1 VQDST
6 DLQAAGYVHRLAE
19 VASAAAGATAPEQVV
34 EAVLGAA
41 IAALGATA
49 GAVVRLD
56 GSGALRLAGAS
67 GGADPAVDAWRHRP
81 RDPAG
86 AAAPDP
92 LATVARSGASSWA
105 PPGAA
110 GLAVVPLLRSGTPT
124 GTLGLTF
131 SRTPRPL
138 PAAQDFLIALAQLCA
153 LGLERLE
160 LSARLAAEVRGREDF
175 LAVAS
180 HELRTPV
187 TSLRGF
193 AQLLLRQLRRHG
205 AVDPERLTAALSRI
219 EEQSGRLARLVGQ
232 LLDVSGMDGRG
243 LRLER
248 RRVDVAG
255 LVRRT
260 AADVQADAGRHHITV
275 HAPPHVEA
283 RVDPARFEH
292 VLLSLLSH
300 AVRASVEGGEVE
312 VELTP
317 PHDGDQ
323 LQLTVTDHGPDV
335 PVEAQERLFD
345 RYAARAQE
353 GGQVG
358 WMGLWLDVS
367 RQIVELHGG
376 TLVAEFPAGGGTRLT
391 VSLPSEEPAGGQ
403 LGGSELDR

>member
-1 VQDST
+1 MNWHETCTWGLTPVQDST
-6 DLQAAGYVHRLAE
+6 DPQAASYVHRLTE
-19 VASAAAGATAPEQVV
+19 VAGAAAGATAPEQVV
-34 EAVLGAA
+34 AAALGAA

-56 GSGALRLAGAS
+56 GNGALRLAGAA
-67 GGADPAVDAWRHRP
+67 GAPSPAVDAWRHRLP
-81 RDPAG
+81 G
-86 AAAPDP
+86 AAPAAADP
-92 LATVARSGASSWA
+92 LATVARSGAAAWS

-110 GLAVVPLLRSGTPT
+110 GLAVVPLLRAGHPA
-124 GTLGLTF
+124 GALALAF
-131 SRTPRPL
+131 PRTPPAQ
-138 PAAQDFLIALAQLCA
+138 PAARDFLSALAQLCA

-160 LSARLAAEVRGREDF
+160 RSARLLEEVRGREDF
-175 LAVAS
+175 LAAAS

-205 AVDPERLTAALSRI
+205 SIDPERLAAALTRI

-232 LLDVSGMDGRG
+232 LLDVSGMDGRT

-248 RRVDVAG
+248 QRVDVAG

-260 AADVQADAGRHHITV
+260 AADVQADAGQHHITV
-275 HAPPHVEA
+275 RAPSRVEA

-300 AVRASVEGGEVE
+300 AVRASNEGGEVE

-317 PHDGDQ
+317 PQDGDR
-323 LQLTVTDHGPDV
+323 LRLTVTDHGPAV
-335 PVEAQERLFD
+335 PVEARGRLFD
-345 RYAARAQE
+345 RHAARARQE
-353 GGQVG
+353 GPVA

-376 TLVAEFPAGGGTRLT
+376 TLVAEFPAAGGTRLT
-391 VSLPSEEPAGGQ
+391 VSLPPE
-403 LGGSELDR
+403 